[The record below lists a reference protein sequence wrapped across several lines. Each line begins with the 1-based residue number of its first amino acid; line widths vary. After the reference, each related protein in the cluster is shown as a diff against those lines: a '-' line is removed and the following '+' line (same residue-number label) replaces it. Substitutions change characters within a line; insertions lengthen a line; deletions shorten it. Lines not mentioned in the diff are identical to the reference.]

1 MGKGK
6 NSGVS
11 SSKKIAEVDKD
22 QVLEVI
28 KNKEFLAMRATASSW
43 PVPST
48 TEEQLKE
55 LADEGLIYD

>member
-6 NSGVS
+6 NLGVS
-11 SSKKIAEVDKD
+11 SSKKITEVDKD
-22 QVLEVI
+22 QILEVI
-28 KNKEFLAMRATASSW
+28 ENKEFLVMRAAASSW

-55 LADEGLIYD
+55 LVDEGLI